1 MKKITVKIVFS
12 IFLTF
17 VIGVQSSSAQRWFK
31 TSSLEFGLI
40 AGFSHYNGDLVKTAF
55 ESRAMKP
62 SFGLITRYTPQQRF
76 TIRLSAQYGQ
86 IEGRDDWYN
95 DDISKRRNLSFESD
109 LWDFTGAFE
118 YNFRTLDRRV
128 KSGVIPYIYSGFSVF
143 KFNPKAEFNYD
154 PSGQMSA
161 YLTPAVYVE
170 LADRD
175 GEMVELQP
183 LGTEGQVTTEFNDR
197 ERYALTQVAIPVGAG
212 LKFKLSHN
220 WIVGVDYGMRFTF
233 TDYMDDVSETYVDP
247 QRLVGQYGPMS
258 AAMADRSEVL
268 HDELLD
274 NRRGD
279 PDVKDTY
286 GFFGV
291 TIMYRIYGNRPSCP
305 TF

>member
-1 MKKITVKIVFS
+1 MKKITVKIIFS
-12 IFLTF
+12 VFLT
-17 VIGVQSSSAQRWFK
+17 IALGVQSASAQRWFK

-40 AGFSHYNGDLVKTAF
+40 GGFSHYNGDLVKTTF

-62 SFGLITRYTPQQRF
+62 SFGLITRYSPQQRL

-86 IEGRDDWYN
+86 IEGRDDWYE
-95 DDISKRRNLSFESD
+95 DRSEARNLSFESD
-109 LWDFTGAFE
+109 LWDFTGALE
-118 YNFRTLDRRV
+118 YNFKTLDRRA
-128 KSGVIPYIYSGFSVF
+128 KSGVIPYVYTGFSVF

-154 PSGQMSA
+154 PSGQMAA
-161 YLTPAVYVE
+161 YLTPGVYGE

-183 LGTEGQVTTEFNDR
+183 LGTEGQGTTEFNDR
-197 ERYALTQVAIPVGAG
+197 KRYALTQVAIPVGAG
-212 LKFKLSHN
+212 FKFKLSHN

-247 QRLVGQYGPMS
+247 QRLTAQYGPMS

-268 HDELLD
+268 HDELLN

-279 PDVKDTY
+279 PDDNDIY
-286 GFFGV
+286 GIFGV